1 MKSRVTAKHPNAW
14 LFTAM
19 FAISVCCCSTSR
31 TNLTFD
37 FAMQQPKCHYVW
49 ALTGRPS
56 RYYCYPLSFV
66 FPSIS
71 IFNFSLIAHESSS
84 ILAAPLYD
92 VYPVTD
98 SHWCVSQSVWLAVFS
113 HVREYMRW
121 FVCVYRAV
129 QCTLCC
135 ACAALLPNAI
145 RRVDGSLCCHQPPP
159 QTHTG
164 THALMVLH
172 CLLEHPPW
180 YARKPYGCECVC
192 FGISIHAR
200 KIDKVTLRMDNG
212 CWMRRVH
219 GALGSISQESM

>member
-1 MKSRVTAKHPNAW
+1 MKSRVAAKHPNAW

-19 FAISVCCCSTSR
+19 FAISDCCCSTSR

-172 CLLEHPPW
+172 CW
-180 YARKPYGCECVC
+180 
-192 FGISIHAR
+192 SIRLDMHAN
-200 KIDKVTLRMDNG
+200 RMDVSVSVLAFRY
-212 CWMRRVH
+212 MREK
-219 GALGSISQESM
+219 SIRSHCAWIMVAECDAYTVL

>member
-19 FAISVCCCSTSR
+19 FAVSDCCCSTEQISLSILLCNNQNV
-31 TNLTFD
+31 TMYELDCF
-37 FAMQQPKCHYVW
+37 
-49 ALTGRPS
+49 TGRPS

-172 CLLEHPPW
+172 CW
-180 YARKPYGCECVC
+180 
-192 FGISIHAR
+192 SIRLVMHAN
-200 KIDKVTLRMDNG
+200 RMDVSVSVLAFRY
-212 CWMRRVH
+212 MREK
-219 GALGSISQESM
+219 SIRSHCAWIMVAECDAYTVL